1 MTLKFKPRFINVIS
15 FYVILTLLPL
25 IAFQN
30 NMFQNILPDEMKV
43 GDMYALL
50 SVLVGVM
57 WHVVGEGYVNTG
69 KINISI

>member
-1 MTLKFKPRFINVIS
+1 MALDFSKQFIEVIS

-25 IAFQN
+25 IAYKTGLFRN
-30 NMFQNILPDEMKV
+30 VLSNETKV

-57 WHVVGEGYVNTG
+57 WHIVGEGYVETG
-69 KINISI
+69 KIKLNI